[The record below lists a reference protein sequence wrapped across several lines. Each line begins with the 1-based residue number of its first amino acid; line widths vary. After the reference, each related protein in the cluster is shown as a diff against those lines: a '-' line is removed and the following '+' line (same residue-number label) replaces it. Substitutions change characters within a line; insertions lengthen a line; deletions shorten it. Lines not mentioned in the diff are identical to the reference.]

1 MVLPPH
7 PDLRSDLSHGER
19 VGVRGS
25 LVETPDLTSPDACN
39 FRGRNFQVTSQIA
52 IPCMLLRGGT
62 SKGAYFLKSDLPD
75 DRDARDALLLKIM
88 GSPDPR
94 QIDGIGG
101 AHPLT
106 SKVAVVSPSTREGID
121 VDYLFLQVTP
131 DKPVVSDAQNCGN
144 ILAGIGPFAIERGLV
159 TAQDGITTVRVY
171 MVNSDSRA
179 DLDVLTPGG
188 EVAYEGSAA
197 IDGVPGTHAP
207 IIQNY
212 FETAGAQCG
221 ALLPTGNAVDVIDG
235 VRVTMIDNGMPNV
248 IINAADLGLSGAET
262 IAELEENAAL
272 KARLEA
278 IRLQCGPLMKL
289 GDVEK
294 QTVPK
299 MCLVSRPRE
308 GGLIATRSFIPHRV
322 HQTIGVL
329 AAATI
334 AAAALVPGTTAAEVA
349 AETHDNPL
357 RADIEHPTG
366 KLGVEIETKETGG
379 VPVPVR
385 SGIVRTARKLFEGT
399 VFALP

>member
-1 MVLPPH
+1 MP
-7 PDLRSDLSHGER
+7 G
-19 VGVRGS
+19 
-25 LVETPDLTSPDACN
+25 
-39 FRGRNFQVTSQIA
+39 QIA

-62 SKGAYFLKSDLPD
+62 SKGAYFLKSDLPA
-75 DRDARDALLLKIM
+75 DREERDALLLKVM

-106 SKVAVVSPSTREGID
+106 SKVAVVSPSMREGVD

-131 DKPVVSDAQNCGN
+131 DQPVVSDTQNCGN

-159 TAQDGITTVRVY
+159 TAKDGVTTVSVY

-179 DLDVLTPGG
+179 DLDVRTPGG
-188 EVAYEGSAA
+188 EVAYDGDAA
-197 IDGVPGTHAP
+197 IDGVPGIHAP

-221 ALLPTGNAVDVIDG
+221 ALLPSGNATDEIDG

-248 IINAADLGLSGAET
+248 IIKAQDFGLTGGESVAD
-262 IAELEENAAL
+262 LEENAAL

-278 IRLQCGPLMKL
+278 IRLKCGPLMNL

-299 MCLVSRPRE
+299 MCLVSGPRE

-322 HQTIGVL
+322 HQSVGVL
-329 AAATI
+329 AAATV

-349 AETHDNPL
+349 APVAANPL
-357 RADIEHPTG
+357 RADIEHPGG
-366 KLGVEIETKETGG
+366 KLGVEIETEMRDGI
-379 VPVPVR
+379 PVPVR
-385 SGIVRTARKLFEGT
+385 SGIVRTARKLFDGT

>member
-1 MVLPPH
+1 M
-7 PDLRSDLSHGER
+7 
-19 VGVRGS
+19 
-25 LVETPDLTSPDACN
+25 
-39 FRGRNFQVTSQIA
+39 TSQIS

-75 DRDARDALLLKIM
+75 DRETRDALLLKIM

-131 DKPVVSDAQNCGN
+131 DKPEVSDAQNCGN

-159 TAQDGITTVRVY
+159 APQDGVTTVSVY

-179 DLDVLTPGG
+179 DLDVCTPGG

-235 VRVTMIDNGMPNV
+235 IPVTMIDNGMPNV
-248 IINAADLGLSGAET
+248 VIKAADLGLSGAET
-262 IAELEENAAL
+262 VAELEENAQL
-272 KARLEA
+272 KARLET
-278 IRLQCGPLMKL
+278 IRLQCGPLMNL

-294 QTVPK
+294 KTVPK
-299 MCLVSRPRE
+299 MCLVSPARE

-334 AAAALVPGTTAAEVA
+334 AAAALIPGTTAAQVA
-349 AETHDNPL
+349 TGTGDNPL

-366 KLGVEIETKETGG
+366 KLGVEIETQEMDG